1 MDESSGELR
10 GQVMT
15 DGEYLELLVLAYCA
29 SPADTPEEGIA
40 KALLELACARL
51 GADPE
56 VVTRAVMT
64 DIPGGRV
71 VPSWA
76 T

>member
-1 MDESSGELR
+1 MDESPDELR

-15 DGEYLELLVLAYCA
+15 DAEYLTHLVLVYCA
-29 SPADTPEEGIA
+29 SPANTPEEGIA
-40 KALLELACARL
+40 KALLELACARF
-51 GADPE
+51 GVDPE
-56 VVTRAVMT
+56 VATRSVMT
-64 DIPGGRV
+64 NIPGGRV